1 MSYIEKLGNEV
12 FSPQEDQLFWWSKER
27 KTVSLWDNINIES
40 QIWTEP
46 EFCHSDHLLTEPTRD
61 VFRNQRDTGYVHHYW
76 KKSHK
81 RRYFGMQMEL
91 LFWMVP
97 IKRRWSLYS
106 SLCQAS
112 HNNSTY
118 SKIPII
124 STVLINFTGLVLN
137 SSFKSFRTVVRLI
150 WRAV

>member
-1 MSYIEKLGNEV
+1 MSDMEKLENEL
-12 FSPQEDQLFWWSKER
+12 FPPQEEQLFWQPKAR
-27 KTVSLWDNINIES
+27 KTVFLKDNIES
-40 QIWTEP
+40 WIWTEP
-46 EFCHSDHLLTEPTRD
+46 GICHSDHLLTEPTRD

-124 STVLINFTGLVLN
+124 STVLINFTGPVLN
-137 SSFKSFRTVVRLI
+137 ASFKSFKTVVRLI